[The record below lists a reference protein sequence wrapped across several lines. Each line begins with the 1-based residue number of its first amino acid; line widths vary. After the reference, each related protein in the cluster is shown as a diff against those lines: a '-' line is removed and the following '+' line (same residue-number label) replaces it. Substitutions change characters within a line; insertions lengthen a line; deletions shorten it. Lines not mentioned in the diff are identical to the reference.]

1 MINQTQ
7 EKFKANPPFPIVSLE
22 SGGMIGVTAPT
33 NYPTNNAV
41 QPIPHNNNL
50 TASCICLGFGAILG
64 ATGVWM
70 MVSGEVSKVQAD
82 AKLQV
87 SKAQDAAAIA
97 QWHRQEQ
104 QVKIDKFCRENGGK
118 VNGQN

>member
-1 MINQTQ
+1 MTNQTQ
-7 EKFKANPPFPIVSLE
+7 EILKVNPPFPIVSLE

-33 NYPTNNAV
+33 NYPTKNAV
-41 QPIPHNNNL
+41 QPIPPSNL
-50 TASCICLGFGAILG
+50 TASFFCLGLGTVLG
-64 ATGVWM
+64 AAGVWM
-70 MVSGEVSKVQAD
+70 SVSGEVSKVQAD

-118 VNGQN
+118 VNGQD

>member
-7 EKFKANPPFPIVSLE
+7 EKLKANPPFPIISLE

-33 NYPTNNAV
+33 NYPTKNSIH
-41 QPIPHNNNL
+41 PISPNNL
-50 TASCICLGFGAILG
+50 SASFVCLGLGAILG

-82 AKLQV
+82 AKIQV

-104 QVKIDKFCRENGGK
+104 QIKIDKFCQENGGK

>member
-7 EKFKANPPFPIVSLE
+7 EKIKINPPFPIVSLE
-22 SGGMIGVTAPT
+22 PGGMIGVTAT
-33 NYPTNNAV
+33 NYSTKNAV
-41 QPIPHNNNL
+41 QPISPNNL
-50 TASCICLGFGAILG
+50 PASFVCLGFGAVLG

-70 MVSGEVSKVQAD
+70 LVSGEISKVQAD
-82 AKLQV
+82 ARVQV